1 MSAELIKYAFSGGE
15 VSPTFYGRTDLE
27 KYDLG
32 LALAYNWFV
41 DYRGGLSTRQGTE
54 FCDFVWRDDQPT
66 KFFEFRFS
74 PDLSNTYCVL
84 FGHNYIRFIQDG
96 AYVLEEAKPIT
107 AMTLANPGV
116 FVSPAH
122 GYSTGDWV
130 KLNIPQYPSLH
141 GRTFEIVVTAPN
153 NFTLKAVPDLTPVST
168 VGFPLIVPGAT
179 VSRIYT
185 VPTVYPGSALDNL
198 RGYQI
203 RDLIRLTRP
212 ESLVRNLIRNDHAD
226 WTLEVEEIGNSYPRP
241 VITDVLPSTAGTAE
255 VMFIVTAIMP
265 DGSETAPSFPGIET
279 ASVDYTTTAGYIVV
293 VWDVVPNAVSYN
305 VYRSRVYNA
314 SGSIHKGVEVGYIG
328 RTSGVTFIDNNIVP
342 DFTKAPPNFNNP
354 FAPGA
359 IENINVTAGGAGYDR
374 ITSAVSVSGGAGTG
388 FIGYAIVSNSQV
400 TGIKIINGG
409 QNYTQPITVTVTVGA
424 GATFTA
430 DVRPLLGV
438 YPSISAVFQQR
449 QVYAATELQPLTIW
463 GSQIKRYSN
472 FDYGDLVLDSD
483 SYEHELDAAEISP
496 ILHMRASRGG
506 LLLMTQTGIWILSG
520 GGGPVTPT
528 NALAE
533 PQTATGVSEVP
544 PLPVGTDL
552 LYIEGKGSTVRLLSY
567 NEFSKVYSGE
577 DRSILSNHLFG
588 GNKDISSWAFADTPF
603 KVVWSAREDGRF
615 LGFTLLKEQDVYA
628 WTQHATKGYVLDVIN
643 IQEEK
648 IDRVY
653 MMTQRFINNRWTK
666 MIERMALRTFDHV
679 ENAWCVDSGLALD
692 GVAGT
697 AKLNANTNTGTVV
710 FTSPSSIFSAGD
722 VGKILRAWGGK
733 AVINTL
739 VGSTSLEGFWLRDA
753 TEFIPETT
761 TLPQLEAGEWT
772 LDTPITE
779 IQGLRHLEGETVSI
793 LGDGNVFPPQTVVN
807 GMLTLPDAVTRA
819 IIGLPY
825 QCIAKTLPPVA
836 PGEVIESRRKRIPG
850 VAVRMNESRGLEV
863 GLDLDNLYPFRE
875 RTYELMGEPT
885 EIFDGIKY
893 LTLPTDWEENAQ
905 LYFVQN
911 DPLPSTILGLVL
923 DLEIGDDT
931 N

>member
-66 KFFEFRFS
+66 KYFEFRFS

-96 AYVLEEAKPIT
+96 AYVLEDAQAIT
-107 AMTLANPGV
+107 AMTRANPGV
-116 FVSPAH
+116 FVVPSH
-122 GYSTGDWV
+122 GYSVGDWV
-130 KLNIPQYPSLH
+130 KLNIPQYPTLH
-141 GRTFEIVVTAPN
+141 GRTFEVASTTTN
-153 NFTLKAVPDLTPVST
+153 NLTFKSVPDLTLVST
-168 VGFPLIVPGAT
+168 VGFDLIEPGAT
-179 VSRIYT
+179 VARIYT
-185 VPTVYPGSALDNL
+185 VPTVYPGSALENL

-212 ESLVRNLIRNDHAD
+212 ESLVRNLIRLDHAD
-226 WTLEVEEIGNSYPRP
+226 WVLEEETIGNNYPRP

-265 DGSETAPSFPGIET
+265 DGSETAPSFPGIEI
-279 ASVDYTTTAGYIVV
+279 ASVDYTTTAGYVVV

-314 SGSIHKGVEVGYIG
+314 SGAIHKGVEVGYIG
-328 RTSGVTFIDNNIVP
+328 RTSGVTFTDNNIVP
-342 DFTKAPPNFNNP
+342 DFTKAPPNFNDP
-354 FAPGA
+354 FAAGA
-359 IENINVTAGGAGYDR
+359 IENINVTGGGSGYDR
-374 ITSAVSVSGGAGTG
+374 ITSTVSVSGGAGTG
-388 FIGYAIVSNSQV
+388 FIGYPIVSNSQV

-409 QNYTQPITVTVTVGA
+409 RNYTLPITVTVTVGT

-430 DVRPLLGV
+430 DVRPLTGV

-449 QVYAATELQPLTIW
+449 QVYAATENDPLTIW

-533 PQTATGVSEVP
+533 PQTATGVSPVP

-588 GNKDISSWAFADTPF
+588 GIKDISSWAFADTPF
-603 KVVWSAREDGRF
+603 KVVWSARGDGRF

-648 IDRVY
+648 VDRVY
-653 MMTQRFINNRWTK
+653 MMTQRFINGRWTK
-666 MIERMALRTFDHV
+666 MIERMARRTFDHV
-679 ENAWCVDSGLALD
+679 EDAWCVDSGLSLGGATRASALNVD
-692 GVAGT
+692 VGT
-697 AKLNANTNTGTVV
+697 GEAV
-710 FTSPSSIFSAGD
+710 FTATVPLFTSADAGR
-722 VGKILRAWGGK
+722 VLRGWGGK
-733 AVINTL
+733 AIINTF
-739 VGSTSLEGFWLRDA
+739 VNATTLEGVWVRDP
-753 TEFIPETT
+753 TEFVPETEIFPE
-761 TLPQLEAGEWT
+761 LAEGEWT
-772 LDTPITE
+772 LDTPITV
-779 IQGLRHLEGETVSI
+779 INGLHHLEGETVSI
-793 LGDGNVFPPQTVVN
+793 LGDGNVFPQQTVVN
-807 GMLTLPDAVTRA
+807 GALTLPDGVTRA

-825 QCIAKTLPPVA
+825 RCIAKTLPPVA
-836 PGEVIESRRKRIPG
+836 PGEVIESRRKRVPG
-850 VAVRMNESRGLEV
+850 VAVRMNESRGLTV
-863 GLDLDNLYPFRE
+863 GLELDNLYPFRE
-875 RTYELMGEPT
+875 RTYELMGQPT
-885 EIFDGIKY
+885 EVFDGIKY
-893 LTLPTDWEENAQ
+893 LMLPTDWEENAQ
-905 LYFVQN
+905 LYFVQE